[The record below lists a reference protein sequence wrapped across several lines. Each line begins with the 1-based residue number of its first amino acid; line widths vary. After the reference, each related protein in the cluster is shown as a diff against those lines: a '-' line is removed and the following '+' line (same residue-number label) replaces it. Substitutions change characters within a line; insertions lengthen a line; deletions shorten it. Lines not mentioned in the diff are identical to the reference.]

1 VRFYSISCSRIGRT
15 QRDEGWSDSEVSP
28 SAACLCVG
36 VSNYQ
41 PEHFEEIRA
50 AGLTLPAV
58 TQNSFSPKKSKSTAA
73 VRAYCK
79 AHGIHF
85 QAYSPLGAPY
95 HGGGL
100 LADPTVKKIAQ
111 AHSVSTAQVSLSRA
125 LSLSDSLT
133 L

>member
-1 VRFYSISCSRIGRT
+1 MVGDLTIKF
-15 QRDEGWSDSEVSP
+15 
-28 SAACLCVG
+28 CLLCAG

-79 AHGIHF
+79 AHGIHY

-100 LADPTVKKIAQ
+100 LVDPTVKAIAQ
-111 AHSVSTAQVSLSRA
+111 AHSVSTAQVLFLSLSLSRA
-125 LSLSDSLT
+125 LSLHL
-133 L
+133 